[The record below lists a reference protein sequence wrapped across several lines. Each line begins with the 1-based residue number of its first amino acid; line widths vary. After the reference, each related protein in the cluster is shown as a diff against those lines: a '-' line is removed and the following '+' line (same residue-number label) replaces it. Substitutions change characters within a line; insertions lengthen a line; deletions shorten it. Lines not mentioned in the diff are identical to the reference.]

1 MKTLTAAQV
10 KSLKEPG
17 LHRAGVGLYL
27 SVKSSG
33 RRSWIQRVLING
45 KRRDI
50 GLGGYPDI
58 SLAQAREQ
66 NARNRID
73 IADGLDPL
81 ALKRRLTTPTFRKA
95 AESTHASLA
104 PTWRSQQHAER
115 WMRTLKK
122 HAMPSLGDI
131 PVGQITKHDV
141 LSVLEP
147 IWHSRP
153 ETAKRIRWRIR
164 AVLRYCQAHDY
175 VDGNV
180 ADERINGALP
190 KNTTVKKN
198 LRAMP
203 YQDLPEV
210 WKLIDEKLESV
221 PGRLC
226 LRWTILTAA
235 RSGEARGARW
245 SEIDLENNIWSVP
258 GERMKGGKPHR
269 VPLSNAA
276 LDVLE
281 EAKPLRDQFS
291 DLVFPSPMKRGY
303 PLSDMT
309 LMMKL
314 RRLGLAERTVVHGFR
329 SSFRTYALEKTE
341 FPWEVCEAA
350 LAHELGSQVARSY
363 ARSDLLERRRPLMQ
377 LWSDFLEDSDNG

>member
-1 MKTLTAAQV
+1 MKKLTAARV
-10 KSLKEPG
+10 KSLKKPG
-17 LHRAGVGLYL
+17 LHRADVGLYL
-27 SVKSSG
+27 SVKPSG

-50 GLGGYPDI
+50 GLGGFPDV
-58 SLAQAREQ
+58 SLAQAREKA
-66 NARNRID
+66 ARNRID
-73 IADGLDPL
+73 IADGVDPL
-81 ALKRRLTTPTFRKA
+81 AVKRRLTTPTFREA
-95 AESTHASLA
+95 AECTHASLV
-104 PTWRSQQHAER
+104 PTWRSEQHAIR
-115 WMRTLKK
+115 WMRSLKK
-122 HAMPSLGDI
+122 HVILSLGDI
-131 PVGQITKHDV
+131 PVDQITKHDV
-141 LSVLEP
+141 LRVLEP
-147 IWHSRP
+147 IWHTRP

-164 AVLRYCQAHDY
+164 AVLRYCQAHDF

-190 KNTTVKKN
+190 KNTIVKKS

-203 YQDLPEV
+203 YQKMPEV
-210 WKLIDEKLESV
+210 WKLIDDELDSV
-221 PGRLC
+221 PSRLC
-226 LRWTILTAA
+226 LKWTILTAV
-235 RSGEARGARW
+235 RSGEARGAQW
-245 SEIDLENNIWSVP
+245 SEINLENNTWTVP

-291 DLVFPSPMKRGY
+291 DLVFPSPMKCGY

-309 LMMKL
+309 LMMNI
-314 RRLGLAERTVVHGFR
+314 RRLGLAEKTVVHGFR

-341 FPWEVCEAA
+341 IPWEVCEAA
-350 LAHELGSQVARSY
+350 LAHVLGSKVARSY

-377 LWSDFLEDSDNG
+377 LWSDFLEGFDNG

>member
-10 KSLKEPG
+10 KSLKKPG
-17 LHRAGVGLYL
+17 LHRADIGLYL

-66 NARNRID
+66 AGRNRID
-73 IADGLDPL
+73 IADGIDPL
-81 ALKRRLTTPTFRKA
+81 VVKRRLTTPTFREA
-95 AESTHASLA
+95 AERTHASLA
-104 PTWRSQQHAER
+104 PTWRSEQHAVR
-115 WMRTLKK
+115 WMRTLEK
-122 HAMPSLGDI
+122 HVMPSLGEI
-131 PVGQITKHDV
+131 PVDQITKHDV
-141 LSVLEP
+141 LRVLEP
-147 IWHSRP
+147 IWHTRP

-164 AVLRYCQAHDY
+164 AVLRYCQAHDF
-175 VDGNV
+175 VEGNV

-190 KNTTVKKN
+190 KIPTAKKN

-203 YQDLPEV
+203 YQDMAGI
-210 WKLIDEKLESV
+210 WKFIDEKLESV
-221 PGRLC
+221 PARLC
-226 LRWTILTAA
+226 MKWTILTAA

-245 SEIDLENNIWSVP
+245 SEIDLENNIWTVP

-269 VPLSNAA
+269 VPLSTVA
-276 LDVLE
+276 LGVLE
-281 EAKPLRDQFS
+281 EAKSLRDRFS
-291 DLVFPSPMKRGY
+291 DLLFPSPVKRGY

-309 LMMKL
+309 LMMNL

-341 FPWEVCEAA
+341 LPWEVCEAA
-350 LAHELGSQVARSY
+350 LAHELGSQVAWSY

-377 LWSDFLEDSDNG
+377 FWADFLLGPV

>member
-10 KSLKEPG
+10 KSIKEPG
-17 LHRAGVGLYL
+17 MHRAGVGLYL
-27 SVKSSG
+27 AVKSSG
-33 RRSWIQRVLING
+33 RRSWIQRVVING

-50 GLGGYPDI
+50 GLGGYPDV

-66 NARNRID
+66 AARNRID
-73 IADGLDPL
+73 IADGIDPL
-81 ALKRRLTTPTFRKA
+81 AEKRKLTTPTFRDA
-95 AESTHASLA
+95 ADRTHASLA
-104 PTWRSQQHAER
+104 PTWRSDQHAVR

-131 PVGQITKHDV
+131 PVDQITKHDV
-141 LSVLEP
+141 LRVLEP
-147 IWHSRP
+147 IWHTRP

-175 VDGNV
+175 VEQNV
-180 ADERINGALP
+180 ADGRIDGALP
-190 KNTTVKKN
+190 KNQTVKKN

-203 YQDLPEV
+203 YQEMPEV
-210 WKLIDEKLESV
+210 WKLFDEKLESV
-221 PGRLC
+221 PTRLC
-226 LRWTILTAA
+226 LKWTILTAA
-235 RSGEARGARW
+235 RSGEARGVRW
-245 SEIDLENNIWSVP
+245 SEIDLENNIWTVP

-269 VPLSNAA
+269 VPLSTEA
-276 LDVLE
+276 LDVLK
-281 EAKPLRDQFS
+281 EARPLRDGFS
-291 DLVFPSPMKRGY
+291 DLVFPSPLKRGY

-309 LMMKL
+309 LMMNL

-329 SSFRTYALEKTE
+329 SSFRTYALEQTDV
-341 FPWEVCEAA
+341 PWEVCEAA

-377 LWSDFLEDSDNG
+377 KWADFLAGSGNG